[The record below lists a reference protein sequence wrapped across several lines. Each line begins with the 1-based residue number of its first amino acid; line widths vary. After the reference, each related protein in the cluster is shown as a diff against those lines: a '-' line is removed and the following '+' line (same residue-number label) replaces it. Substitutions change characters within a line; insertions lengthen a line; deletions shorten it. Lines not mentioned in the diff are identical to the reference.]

1 MKVKRFWTNTQV
13 APEGREFVIQ
23 LDSRLLKLPSGQALA
38 VPFQTLAEGIA
49 SEWAAARQNFT
60 PDDLPL
66 TRLATTAQDRI
77 RVKRAEII
85 KQLTAFGMNDLLC
98 YRAADEPLLAQRE
111 EQVWQPWIDW
121 AEKQFG
127 LALKSTSGIMHIE
140 QSTRCREIF
149 IAHLSTMNEYQLA
162 GLGVIVPSLGSLV
175 LGLALEAGAL
185 TPDAACECAN
195 LGELWQEA
203 RWGTDDE
210 AAIRRQTGAKD
221 VAVSV
226 QFMILCQP

>member
-1 MKVKRFWTNTQV
+1 MDKRHLPILPKPRRSDTLERMSTIFSKIIAREIPARITYEDDQCLAFHDV
-13 APEGREFVIQ
+13 HPQAPVHILVVPKREIP
-23 LDSRLLKLPSGQALA
+23 R
-38 VPFQTLAEGIA
+38 I
-49 SEWAAARQNFT
+49 AAAT
-60 PDDLPL
+60 S
-66 TRLATTAQDRI
+66 
-77 RVKRAEII
+77 
-85 KQLTAFGMNDLLC
+85 
-98 YRAADEPLLAQRE
+98 ADEPLLAQRE

-175 LGLALEAGAL
+175 LGLALETGAL